1 MRRVFK
7 VLITAVLVSVAVA
20 APTSQAAADDE
31 NARHYYLALGDSV
44 ATGFQLWPPD
54 PYYSPSGYV
63 ARVHA
68 TLAEKDRKLKLRNI
82 SCNGE
87 STASMLFNSPNS
99 GVDPC
104 GSSKSQLQEAKR
116 ILRAHKAKVDLITI
130 DIGGNDVL
138 PCFASMQP
146 ACFQQGLDQ
155 IMVNLDRILA
165 ELQRTAPSVRI
176 VGMTYYNPFAC
187 LLSFDP
193 DFAAASQQIVLDVNA
208 VLLGVYAAHQV
219 EVADVAGAF
228 AVADLAASAQAAAA
242 WTWFCDPDHSG
253 NVHPNDAGHQII
265 ADAFLDILAP

>member
-31 NARHYYLALGDSV
+31 TANHYYLALGDSV
-44 ATGFQLWPPD
+44 ATD
-54 PYYSPSGYV
+54 PNAYV
-63 ARVHA
+63 VRVHA
-68 TLAEKDRKLKLRNI
+68 TLAETDPKLDLTNI

-87 STASMLFNSPNS
+87 STASMLFDSQRS
-99 GVDPC
+99 GVDPSC
-104 GSSKSQLQEAKR
+104 GSSKRQLEEAKS
-116 ILRAHKAKVDLITI
+116 ILHAHKDKVDLITI
-130 DIGGNDVL
+130 DIGANDVL
-138 PCFASMQP
+138 PCFVLMEP
-146 ACFQQGLDQ
+146 ACFQQGLAQ
-155 IMVNLDRILA
+155 ITVNLDRILA
-165 ELQRTAPSVRI
+165 ELQAAAPGVRI

-187 LLSFDP
+187 LLPVDP
-193 DFAAASQQIVLDVNA
+193 DFAAASQQVVLDVNA

-242 WTWFCDPDHSG
+242 WTWFCNPDRFG
-253 NVHPNDAGHQII
+253 DVHPNSPGHQVI